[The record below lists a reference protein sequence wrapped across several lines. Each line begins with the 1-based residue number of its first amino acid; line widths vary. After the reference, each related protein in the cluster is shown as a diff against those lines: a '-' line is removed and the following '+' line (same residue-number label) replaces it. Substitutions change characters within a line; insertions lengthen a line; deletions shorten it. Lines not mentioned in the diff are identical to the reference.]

1 MQSTQ
6 HEKNMKKIRSLV
18 PGLVVVA
25 LALAFVSTAAAQT
38 QGAAK
43 VVRIKGSARYSTGNN
58 VWVPVKLGSVLKPGT
73 VIQTGLERGAFV
85 DLVLGDGETPVPGGA
100 GGGGAAGGGDSM
112 YYQPN
117 SEQNIVRVTGN
128 SILAIDKLTTMET
141 GADVVTETQL
151 DLRAGK
157 IFGNVKKMSAA
168 SKYEVKIP
176 NGVAGIRGTI
186 YQISADGV
194 VQVLVGSVVIAYVGP
209 DGTVVTQVIMGG
221 QQFDA
226 RTGQITAI
234 PQYII
239 KDLIEEAKAAR
250 IGPNTP
256 PTTFAVDHTVYYVSP
271 TVGQNGNSGPPPGGD
286 AVVQATH

>member
-1 MQSTQ
+1 
-6 HEKNMKKIRSLV
+6 MKKTQSLV
-18 PGLVVVA
+18 QGLVVCA
-25 LALAFVSTAAAQT
+25 LALAFVSTAAAQAPV

-85 DLVLGDGETPVPGGA
+85 DLVLGDGEGIVPS
-100 GGGGAAGGGDSM
+100 GAAAGSSAAADAM
-112 YYQPN
+112 FYQPN

-128 SILAIDKLTTMET
+128 SILAIDKLTSLET

-194 VQVLVGSVVIAYVGP
+194 VQVLVGSVVMAYVGP
-209 DGTVVTQVIMGG
+209 DGTVVTQVVVGG

-226 RTGQITAI
+226 RTGQITPI
-234 PQYII
+234 PQYLL
-239 KDLIEEAKAAR
+239 KDLIKEAKAAR

-256 PTTFAVDHTVYYVSP
+256 PTTFTVDHTIYYVSP
-271 TVGQNGNSGPPPGGD
+271 TVGQNGNAGPPPGE
-286 AVVQATH
+286 AVVKAGQ

>member
-1 MQSTQ
+1 
-6 HEKNMKKIRSLV
+6 MKKIR
-18 PGLVVVA
+18 GLVQSLAVCGLVA
-25 LALAFVSTAAAQT
+25 AFVATAAAQAPI
-38 QGAAK
+38 QGVAK

-85 DLVLGDGETPVPGGA
+85 DLVLGDGEAPIAGVSGA
-100 GGGGAAGGGDSM
+100 GGGGGAGDSM
-112 YYQPN
+112 FYQPN

-128 SILAIDKLTTMET
+128 SILAIDKLTSMET

-209 DGTVVTQVIMGG
+209 DGTVVTQVVMGG
-221 QQFDA
+221 EQFDA
-226 RTGQITAI
+226 RTGQLTAI

-239 KDLIEEAKAAR
+239 KDLVKEAKAAR
-250 IGPNTP
+250 IGPSTP
-256 PTTFAVDHTVYYVSP
+256 PTTFTVDHTIYYVSP
-271 TVGQNGNSGPPPGGD
+271 TVGHNGNSGPPPGGD
-286 AVVQATH
+286 AVAKAGQ

>member
-1 MQSTQ
+1 M
-6 HEKNMKKIRSLV
+6 KNIRSLV
-18 PGLVVVA
+18 QGLVAGA
-25 LALAFVSTAAAQT
+25 LALAFVSTAAAQTPT

-58 VWVPVKLGSVLKPGT
+58 VWVPVKLGSVLRPGT

-85 DLVLGDGETPVPGGA
+85 DLVLGDGEAPVAGGGSGA
-100 GGGGAAGGGDSM
+100 GGGGGGGDAM
-112 YYQPN
+112 FYQPS

-128 SILAIDKLTTMET
+128 SILAIDKLTSLET

-209 DGTVVTQVIMGG
+209 DGTVVTQVVVGG

-226 RTGQITAI
+226 RTGQMTPI
-234 PQYII
+234 PQYLI
-239 KDLIEEAKAAR
+239 KDLIKEAKAAR
-250 IGPNTP
+250 IGPTTP
-256 PTTFAVDHTVYYVSP
+256 ATTFTVDHTIYYVSP
-271 TVGQNGNSGPPPGGD
+271 TVGSSAPPPGGD
-286 AVVQATH
+286 AVLGAAK